1 MGLFDLF
8 IKRNKE
14 NNNIQFKDNNTIKN
28 DLKYADSSTISP
40 DEKPFYQSD
49 DYYTLESH
57 PGTIMAQKVITFEER
72 KKTTVPSASGLY
84 VAEILLLEYCNT
96 GTYPK
101 PSNGYPEFWWF
112 TYVIRDVGNVLKS
125 LEQRGFIE
133 WHQSLNT

>member
-49 DYYTLESH
+49 DYYTL
-57 PGTIMAQKVITFEER
+57 
-72 KKTTVPSASGLY
+72 
-84 VAEILLLEYCNT
+84 
-96 GTYPK
+96 
-101 PSNGYPEFWWF
+101 
-112 TYVIRDVGNVLKS
+112 
-125 LEQRGFIE
+125 
-133 WHQSLNT
+133 